1 MYVNEQYTTI
11 SEESRSCS
19 LYFSDCQPGNYMDN
33 NKCEQCLAGTYNEEE
48 GQQTE
53 CLKCEAG
60 TYSTAGSATCSE
72 CEAGKYSEAG
82 ASKCYSESNRL
93 SSN

>member
-1 MYVNEQYTTI
+1 MTEQYI
-11 SEESRSCS
+11 SERSLS
-19 LYFSDCQPGNYMDN
+19 HYFYFSDCQPGNYVDSATD
-33 NKCEQCLAGTYNEEE
+33 KCKECEAGTYNEEE

-53 CLKCEAG
+53 CLECQAG
-60 TYSTAGSATCSE
+60 KYSDAGSATCSE

-82 ASKCYSESNRL
+82 ASKCYSESNKL